1 MLTGLQQYSGM
12 QQVVRLLGDLGERYG
27 AEHTYYDLRT
37 PADAVK
43 LLCINIPELQEE
55 LIHAHEHGIG
65 YRLIQADT
73 DLGYEDLHLPIGS
86 NDLILTPVIVG
97 SGGGGGGI
105 GQILAGV
112 GLIAAS
118 FLLPGAGLF
127 GAASV
132 FGATAVAGGF
142 GTAVGTAL
150 SAIGASLILGGVS
163 QMLSPQPVVPNV
175 GGLGGANRLSSGD
188 SISTDGPQSITRGT
202 DGRQS
207 YAYTGA
213 ANTVGV
219 GATIPVAYGEV
230 LIGSHLLS
238 ANVDVTDES
247 DPLTTA
253 IKEPGPDTM
262 LVGGEKLGYSA
273 TEASGL
279 RSRRWEYSQVKFS
292 PSVTAQRTLSLSDGN
307 EVRMPDRNGFDNI
320 KADNYQ
326 VFFELDRGLFDYVS
340 GAGSSLVDGFITYQ
354 IEVITQLD
362 DNPNQVTANVQGTIQ
377 GLITSSQPYRWM
389 HYIRYAQF
397 DEKIEEGIQTRVK
410 IVDFRANS
418 SCRLRVINNGY
429 DKFFDFSQNRV

>member
-1 MLTGLQQYSGM
+1 M

-27 AEHTYYDLRT
+27 TEHTYYDLRT
-37 PADAVK
+37 PADAIK

-55 LIHAHEHGIG
+55 LIHAHEHGVG
-65 YRLIQADT
+65 YRLIQANT

-97 SGGGGGGI
+97 SGGGGGI
-105 GQILAGV
+105 GQVLAGV
-112 GLIAAS
+112 GLVAFSILTAGVGAG
-118 FLLPGAGLF
+118 FLGLGAGLTAGAF
-127 GAASV
+127 TLGAAAS
-132 FGATAVAGGF
+132 T
-142 GTAVGTAL
+142 
-150 SAIGASLILGGVS
+150 AIGAIGTSLILGGVS
-163 QMLSPQPVVPNV
+163 QMLSPQPTVPNV

-188 SISTDGPQSITRGT
+188 SLSTDGPQSITRGT

-253 IKEPGPDTM
+253 IREPGTDTM
-262 LVGGEKLGYSA
+262 LIGGEKIGYA
-273 TEASGL
+273 AVEASGL

-292 PSVTAQRTLSLSDGN
+292 PSIAAQRTLSLFDGN
-307 EVRMPDRNGFDNI
+307 EVRMFDRNGFDNN

-340 GAGSSLVDGFITYQ
+340 GPGTSLVDGFITYQ

-362 DNPNQVTANVQGTIQ
+362 NSPNQVTANVQGTVQ
-377 GLITSSQPYRWM
+377 GLITTNQPYRWM
-389 HYIRYAQF
+389 HYIRYAKF
-397 DEKIEEGIQTRVK
+397 DEQVEEGIQTRVK

-418 SCRLRVINNGY
+418 SCRLRVINNNY
-429 DKFFDFSQNRV
+429 DQFFNNSQNRV

>member
-1 MLTGLQQYSGM
+1 M

-27 AEHTYYDLRT
+27 TEHTYYDLRT
-37 PADAVK
+37 PADAIK

-55 LIHAHEHGIG
+55 LIHAHEHGVG
-65 YRLIQADT
+65 YRLIQANT

-97 SGGGGGGI
+97 SGGGGGI
-105 GQILAGV
+105 GQVLAGV
-112 GLIAAS
+112 GLVAFSILTAGVGAG
-118 FLLPGAGLF
+118 FLGLGAGLTAGAF
-127 GAASV
+127 TLGAAAS
-132 FGATAVAGGF
+132 T
-142 GTAVGTAL
+142 
-150 SAIGASLILGGVS
+150 AIGAIGTSLILGGVS
-163 QMLSPQPVVPNV
+163 QMLSPQPTVPNV

-188 SISTDGPQSITRGT
+188 SLSTDGPQSITRGT

-253 IKEPGPDTM
+253 IREPGTDTM
-262 LVGGEKLGYSA
+262 LIGGEKIGYA
-273 TEASGL
+273 AVEASGL

-292 PSVTAQRTLSLSDGN
+292 SSIPAQRTLSLFDGN
-307 EVRMPDRNGFDNI
+307 EVRMFNRNGFDNN

-340 GAGSSLVDGFITYQ
+340 GPGTSLVDGFITYQ

-362 DNPNQVTANVQGTIQ
+362 NSPNQVTANVQGTVQ
-377 GLITSSQPYRWM
+377 GLITTNQPYRWM
-389 HYIRYAQF
+389 HYIRYAKF
-397 DEKIEEGIQTRVK
+397 DEQVEEGIQTRVK

-418 SCRLRVINNGY
+418 SCRLRVINNNY
-429 DKFFDFSQNRV
+429 DQFFNSSQNRV

>member
-1 MLTGLQQYSGM
+1 M

-27 AEHTYYDLRT
+27 TEHTYYDLRT
-37 PADAVK
+37 PADAIK

-55 LIHAHEHGIG
+55 LIHAHEHGVG
-65 YRLIQADT
+65 YRLIQANT

-97 SGGGGGGI
+97 SGGGGGI
-105 GQILAGV
+105 GQVLAGV
-112 GLIAAS
+112 GLVAFSILTAGVGAG
-118 FLLPGAGLF
+118 FLGLGAGLTAGAF
-127 GAASV
+127 TLGAAAS
-132 FGATAVAGGF
+132 T
-142 GTAVGTAL
+142 
-150 SAIGASLILGGVS
+150 AIGAIGTSLILGGVS
-163 QMLSPQPVVPNV
+163 QMLSPQPTVPNV

-188 SISTDGPQSITRGT
+188 SLSTDGPQSITRGT

-253 IKEPGPDTM
+253 IREPGTDTM
-262 LVGGEKLGYSA
+262 LIGGEKIGYA
-273 TEASGL
+273 AVEASGL

-292 PSVTAQRTLSLSDGN
+292 PSIPAQRTLSLFDGN
-307 EVRMPDRNGFDNI
+307 EVRMFNRNGFDNN

-340 GAGSSLVDGFITYQ
+340 GPGTSLVDGFITYQ

-362 DNPNQVTANVQGTIQ
+362 NSPNQVTANVQGTVQ
-377 GLITSSQPYRWM
+377 GLITTNQPYRWM
-389 HYIRYAQF
+389 HYIRYAKF
-397 DEKIEEGIQTRVK
+397 DEQVEEGIQTRVK

-418 SCRLRVINNGY
+418 SCRLRVINNNY
-429 DKFFDFSQNRV
+429 DQFFNNSQNRV

>member
-1 MLTGLQQYSGM
+1 M

-27 AEHTYYDLRT
+27 TEHTYYDLRT
-37 PADAVK
+37 PADAIK

-55 LIHAHEHGIG
+55 LIHAHEHGVG
-65 YRLIQADT
+65 YRLIQANT

-97 SGGGGGGI
+97 SGGGGGI
-105 GQILAGV
+105 GQVLAGV
-112 GLIAAS
+112 GLVAFSILTAGVGAG
-118 FLLPGAGLF
+118 FLGLGAGLTAGAF
-127 GAASV
+127 TLGAAAS
-132 FGATAVAGGF
+132 T
-142 GTAVGTAL
+142 
-150 SAIGASLILGGVS
+150 AIGAIGTSLILGGVS
-163 QMLSPQPVVPNV
+163 QMLSPQPTMPNV

-188 SISTDGPQSITRGT
+188 SLSTDGPQSITRGT

-253 IKEPGPDTM
+253 IREPGTDTM
-262 LVGGEKLGYSA
+262 LIGGEKIGYA
-273 TEASGL
+273 AVEASGL

-292 PSVTAQRTLSLSDGN
+292 SSIPAQRTLSLFDGN
-307 EVRMPDRNGFDNI
+307 EVRMFNRNGFDNN

-340 GAGSSLVDGFITYQ
+340 GPGTSLVDGFITYQ

-362 DNPNQVTANVQGTIQ
+362 NSPNQVTANVQGTVQ
-377 GLITSSQPYRWM
+377 GLITTNQPYRWM
-389 HYIRYAQF
+389 HYIRYAKF
-397 DEKIEEGIQTRVK
+397 DEQVEEGIQTRVK

-418 SCRLRVINNGY
+418 SCRLRVINNNY
-429 DKFFDFSQNRV
+429 DQFFNSSQNRV

>member
-1 MLTGLQQYSGM
+1 M

-37 PADAVK
+37 PADAIK

-55 LIHAHEHGIG
+55 LIKAHEHGVG

-73 DLGYEDLHLPIGS
+73 DLGYGDLHLPIGS

-97 SGGGGGGI
+97 SGGGGGV

-112 GLIAAS
+112 GLVAFSILTAGVGAG
-118 FLLPGAGLF
+118 FLGLGAGLTAGAF
-127 GAASV
+127 TLGAAAS
-132 FGATAVAGGF
+132 T
-142 GTAVGTAL
+142 
-150 SAIGASLILGGVS
+150 AIGAIGTSLILGGVS
-163 QMLSPQPVVPNV
+163 QMLSPQPTVPNV
-175 GGLGGANRLSSGD
+175 GGFGGANRLSSGD
-188 SISTDGPQSITRGT
+188 SLSTDGPQSITRGT

-253 IKEPGPDTM
+253 IREPGTDTM
-262 LVGGEKLGYSA
+262 LIGGEKIGYA
-273 TEASGL
+273 AVEASGL

-292 PSVTAQRTLSLSDGN
+292 PSIAAQRTLSLFDGN
-307 EVRMPDRNGFDNI
+307 EVRMFNRNGFDNN

-340 GAGSSLVDGFITYQ
+340 GPGTSLVDGFITYQ

-362 DNPNQVTANVQGTIQ
+362 NSPNQVTANVQGTVQ
-377 GLITSSQPYRWM
+377 GLITTNQPYRWM
-389 HYIRYAQF
+389 HYIRYAKF
-397 DEKIEEGIQTRVK
+397 DEQVEEGIQTRVK

-418 SCRLRVINNGY
+418 SCRLRVINNDY
-429 DKFFDFSQNRV
+429 DRFFNNSQNRV

>member
-55 LIHAHEHGIG
+55 LIHAHDHGIG

-97 SGGGGGGI
+97 SGGGSTT
-105 GQILAGV
+105 QILVGV
-112 GLIAAS
+112 GLVALA
-118 FLLPGAGLF
+118 LVNPF
-127 GAASV
+127 GAAFIGT
-132 FGATAVAGGF
+132 FGLTAPIAV
-142 GTAVGTAL
+142 TSILPAVG
-150 SAIGASLILGGVS
+150 AIGASLILGGVA
-163 QMLSPQPVVPNV
+163 QMLSPQPTIPS
-175 GGLGGANRLSSGD
+175 LSGANRLSSAE
-188 SISTDGPQSITRGT
+188 STSTDGPQSITRGT

-247 DPLTTA
+247 DPLRTA
-253 IKEPGPDTM
+253 IKEPGPDTIIF
-262 LVGGEKLGYSA
+262 GGEKIGYSLGD
-273 TEASGL
+273 ASGVTAARTNNFYTTNTNRRKVINSAFTL
-279 RSRRWEYSQVKFS
+279 SNGFRRQVGDVQADRDFKSRVDIIFQINNGLFERVSGSGSTKVDGYITYKIELISQV
-292 PSVTAQRTLSLSDGN
+292 
-307 EVRMPDRNGFDNI
+307 
-320 KADNYQ
+320 
-326 VFFELDRGLFDYVS
+326 S
-340 GAGSSLVDGFITYQ
+340 GPNPTTGSSQ
-354 IEVITQLD
+354 
-362 DNPNQVTANVQGTIQ
+362 ATIQ
-377 GLITSSQPYRWM
+377 GLLLPGQVYRWLHRM
-389 HYIRYAQF
+389 SYSP
-397 DEKIEEGIQTRVK
+397 IEGDGNLYFNVEI
-410 IVDFRANS
+410 IDYRANS
-418 SCRLRVINNGY
+418 SCDLIVHAIG
-429 DKFFDFSQNRV
+429 FDLY

>member
-1 MLTGLQQYSGM
+1 M

-27 AEHTYYDLRT
+27 TEHTYYDLRT
-37 PADAVK
+37 PADAIK

-55 LIHAHEHGIG
+55 LIHAHEHGVG
-65 YRLIQADT
+65 YRLIQANT

-97 SGGGGGGI
+97 SGGGGGI
-105 GQILAGV
+105 GQVLAGV
-112 GLIAAS
+112 GLVAFSILTAGVGAG
-118 FLLPGAGLF
+118 FLGLGAGLTAGAF
-127 GAASV
+127 TLGAAAS
-132 FGATAVAGGF
+132 T
-142 GTAVGTAL
+142 
-150 SAIGASLILGGVS
+150 AIGAIGTSLILGGVS
-163 QMLSPQPVVPNV
+163 QMLSPQPTVPNV

-188 SISTDGPQSITRGT
+188 SLSTDGPQSITRGT

-253 IKEPGPDTM
+253 IREPGTDTM
-262 LVGGEKLGYSA
+262 LIGGEKIGYA
-273 TEASGL
+273 AVEASGL

-292 PSVTAQRTLSLSDGN
+292 PY
-307 EVRMPDRNGFDNI
+307 RNGFDNN

-340 GAGSSLVDGFITYQ
+340 GPGTSLVDGFITYQ

-362 DNPNQVTANVQGTIQ
+362 NSPNQVTANVQGTVQ
-377 GLITSSQPYRWM
+377 GLITTNQPYRWM
-389 HYIRYAQF
+389 HYIRYAKF
-397 DEKIEEGIQTRVK
+397 DEQVEEGIQTRVK

-418 SCRLRVINNGY
+418 SCRLRVINNNY
-429 DKFFDFSQNRV
+429 DQFFNNSQNRV

>member
-1 MLTGLQQYSGM
+1 M

-27 AEHTYYDLRT
+27 TEHTYYDLRT
-37 PADAVK
+37 PADAIK

-55 LIHAHEHGIG
+55 LIHAHEHGVG
-65 YRLIQADT
+65 YRLIQANT
-73 DLGYEDLHLPIGS
+73 DLGYEDLRLPIGS

-97 SGGGGGGI
+97 SGGGGGI
-105 GQILAGV
+105 GTVLAGV
-112 GLIAAS
+112 GLVAFSILTAGAGAG
-118 FLLPGAGLF
+118 FLGLGAGLTAGSF
-127 GAASV
+127 TLGAAAS
-132 FGATAVAGGF
+132 T
-142 GTAVGTAL
+142 
-150 SAIGASLILGGVS
+150 AIGAIGTSLILGGVS
-163 QMLSPQPVVPNV
+163 QMLSPQPTVPNV

-188 SISTDGPQSITRGT
+188 SLSTDGPQSITRGT

-247 DPLTTA
+247 DPLSTA
-253 IKEPGPDTM
+253 IREPSTDTM
-262 LVGGEKLGYSA
+262 LIGGEKIGYTA
-273 TEASGL
+273 VEASGL

-292 PSVTAQRTLSLSDGN
+292 PSAGSQRTLSLSDGK
-307 EVRMPDRNGFDNI
+307 EVRMPDRNGFDND
-320 KADNYQ
+320 KAENYQ

-340 GAGSSLVDGFITYQ
+340 GPGTSLVDGFITYQ

-362 DNPNQVTANVQGTIQ
+362 DNPNQVTANVQGTVQ
-377 GLITSSQPYRWM
+377 GLITTNQPYRWM
-389 HYIRYAQF
+389 HYIRYARF

-418 SCRLRVINNGY
+418 SCRLRVIHNNY
-429 DKFFDFSQNRV
+429 DRFFKKSQNRV

>member
-97 SGGGGGGI
+97 SGGGGGGF

-112 GLIAAS
+112 GLVAFSILTAGAGAG
-118 FLLPGAGLF
+118 FLGLGAGLTAGAF
-127 GAASV
+127 TLGSAASV
-132 FGATAVAGGF
+132 
-142 GTAVGTAL
+142 
-150 SAIGASLILGGVS
+150 AIGAIGTSLILGGVS

-262 LVGGEKLGYSA
+262 LIGGEKLGYSA

-292 PSVTAQRTLSLSDGN
+292 PSISAQRTLSLSDGN
-307 EVRMPDRNGFDNI
+307 EVRMPNRNGFDDNR
-320 KADNYQ
+320 ADNYQ

-389 HYIRYAQF
+389 HYIRYARF
-397 DEKIEEGIQTRVK
+397 DEEIEEGIQTRVK

-429 DKFFDFSQNRV
+429 DQFFNSSQNQV

>member
-1 MLTGLQQYSGM
+1 M

-27 AEHTYYDLRT
+27 TEHTYYDLRT
-37 PADAVK
+37 PADAIK

-55 LIHAHEHGIG
+55 LIHAHEHGVG
-65 YRLIQADT
+65 YRLIQANT

-97 SGGGGGGI
+97 SGGGGGI
-105 GQILAGV
+105 GQVLAGV
-112 GLIAAS
+112 GLVAFSILTAGVGAG
-118 FLLPGAGLF
+118 FLGLGAGLTAGAF
-127 GAASV
+127 TLGAAAS
-132 FGATAVAGGF
+132 T
-142 GTAVGTAL
+142 
-150 SAIGASLILGGVS
+150 AIGAIGTSLILGGVS
-163 QMLSPQPVVPNV
+163 QMLSPQPTVPNV

-188 SISTDGPQSITRGT
+188 SLSTDGPQSITRGT

-253 IKEPGPDTM
+253 IREPGTDTM
-262 LVGGEKLGYSA
+262 LIGGEKIGYA
-273 TEASGL
+273 AVEASGL

-292 PSVTAQRTLSLSDGN
+292 PSIAAQRTLSLFDGN
-307 EVRMPDRNGFDNI
+307 EVRMFNRNGFDNN

-340 GAGSSLVDGFITYQ
+340 GPGTSLVDGFITYQ

-362 DNPNQVTANVQGTIQ
+362 NSPNQVTANVQGTVQ
-377 GLITSSQPYRWM
+377 GLITTNQPYRWM
-389 HYIRYAQF
+389 HYIRYAKF
-397 DEKIEEGIQTRVK
+397 DEQVEEGIQTRVK

-418 SCRLRVINNGY
+418 SCRLRVINNNY
-429 DKFFDFSQNRV
+429 DQFFNNSQNRV

>member
-55 LIHAHEHGIG
+55 LIHAHDHGIG
-65 YRLIQADT
+65 YRLIQANT

-97 SGGGGGGI
+97 SGGGGGF

-112 GLIAAS
+112 GLVAFSILTAGAGAGFLAA
-118 FLLPGAGLF
+118 GAGLTAGTF
-127 GAASV
+127 TLGSAASV
-132 FGATAVAGGF
+132 AIG
-142 GTAVGTAL
+142 
-150 SAIGASLILGGVS
+150 AIGASLILGGVS
-163 QMLSPQPVVPNV
+163 QMLSPQPTVPS
-175 GGLGGANRLSSGD
+175 LSGANRLSSAE
-188 SISTDGPQSITRGT
+188 STSTDGPQSITRGT

-247 DPLTTA
+247 DPLRTA
-253 IKEPGPDTM
+253 IKEPGPDTIIF
-262 LVGGEKLGYSA
+262 GGEKIGYSLGD
-273 TEASGL
+273 ASG
-279 RSRRWEYSQVKFS
+279 
-292 PSVTAQRTLSLSDGN
+292 VTAARTNNFYTTNTNRRKVINSAFTLS
-307 EVRMPDRNGFDNI
+307 NGFRR
-320 KADNYQ
+320 Q
-326 VFFELDRGLFDYVS
+326 VGDVETNSDFKSRVDIIFQINNGLFEYVS
-340 GAGSSLVDGFITYQ
+340 GSGSTKVDGYITYKIELISQVSGPDPITGSSQ
-354 IEVITQLD
+354 
-362 DNPNQVTANVQGTIQ
+362 ATIQ
-377 GLITSSQPYRWM
+377 GLLLPGQVYRWLHRM
-389 HYIRYAQF
+389 SYSP
-397 DEKIEEGIQTRVK
+397 IEGDGDLRFNVEI
-410 IVDFRANS
+410 IDYRANS
-418 SCRLRVINNGY
+418 SCDLIVHAIG
-429 DKFFDFSQNRV
+429 FDLY

>member
-1 MLTGLQQYSGM
+1 MLTGLQQCLGM

-27 AEHTYYDLRT
+27 TEHTYYDLRT
-37 PADAVK
+37 PADAIK

-55 LIHAHEHGIG
+55 LIHAHEHGVG
-65 YRLIQADT
+65 YRLIQANT

-97 SGGGGGGI
+97 SGGGGGI
-105 GQILAGV
+105 GQVLAGV
-112 GLIAAS
+112 GLVAFSILTAGVGAG
-118 FLLPGAGLF
+118 FLGLGAGLTAGAF
-127 GAASV
+127 TLGAAAS
-132 FGATAVAGGF
+132 T
-142 GTAVGTAL
+142 
-150 SAIGASLILGGVS
+150 AIGAIGTSLILGGVS
-163 QMLSPQPVVPNV
+163 QMLSPQPTMPNV

-188 SISTDGPQSITRGT
+188 SLSTDGPQSITRGT

-253 IKEPGPDTM
+253 IREPGTDTM
-262 LVGGEKLGYSA
+262 LIGGEKIGYA
-273 TEASGL
+273 AVEASGL

-292 PSVTAQRTLSLSDGN
+292 SSIPAQRTLSLFDGN
-307 EVRMPDRNGFDNI
+307 EVRMFNRNGFDNN

-340 GAGSSLVDGFITYQ
+340 GPGTSLVDGFITYQ

-362 DNPNQVTANVQGTIQ
+362 NSPNQVTANVQGTVQ
-377 GLITSSQPYRWM
+377 GLITTNQPYRWM
-389 HYIRYAQF
+389 HYIRYAKF
-397 DEKIEEGIQTRVK
+397 DEQVEEGIQTRVK

-418 SCRLRVINNGY
+418 SCRLRVINNNY
-429 DKFFDFSQNRV
+429 DQFFNSSQNRV

>member
-1 MLTGLQQYSGM
+1 M

-37 PADAVK
+37 PADAIK
-43 LLCINIPELQEE
+43 LLCINIPALRDELVQ
-55 LIHAHEHGIG
+55 AHEHGIG
-65 YRLIQADT
+65 YRLIQAST
-73 DLGYEDLHLPIGS
+73 DLGYGDLHLPIGS
-86 NDLILTPVIVG
+86 NDLILTPVVVG
-97 SGGGGGGI
+97 SGGGGGV

-112 GLIAAS
+112 GLVAFSILTAGAGAG
-118 FLLPGAGLF
+118 FLGLGAGLTAGAF
-127 GAASV
+127 TLGSAASV
-132 FGATAVAGGF
+132 
-142 GTAVGTAL
+142 
-150 SAIGASLILGGVS
+150 AIGAIGTSLILGGVS

-175 GGLGGANRLSSGD
+175 GGIGGANRLSSGD

-253 IKEPGPDTM
+253 IKEPSTDTM
-262 LVGGEKLGYSA
+262 LIGGEKIGYA
-273 TEASGL
+273 AVEASGL

-292 PSVTAQRTLSLSDGN
+292 PSVAAQRTLSLSDGN
-307 EVRMPDRNGFDNI
+307 EVRMFNRNGFDNN

-340 GAGSSLVDGFITYQ
+340 GPGTSLVDGFITYQ

-362 DNPNQVTANVQGTIQ
+362 NSPNQVTANVQGTVQ
-377 GLITSSQPYRWM
+377 GLITTNQPYRWM
-389 HYIRYAQF
+389 HYIRYAKF
-397 DEKIEEGIQTRVK
+397 DEQVEEGIQTRVK

-418 SCRLRVINNGY
+418 SCRLRVINNNY
-429 DKFFDFSQNRV
+429 DQFFNNSQNRV

>member
-1 MLTGLQQYSGM
+1 M

-27 AEHTYYDLRT
+27 TEHTYYDLRT
-37 PADAVK
+37 PADAIK

-55 LIHAHEHGIG
+55 LIHAHEHGVG
-65 YRLIQADT
+65 YRLIQANT

-97 SGGGGGGI
+97 SGGGGGI
-105 GQILAGV
+105 GQVLAGV
-112 GLIAAS
+112 GLVAFSILTAGVGAG
-118 FLLPGAGLF
+118 FLGLGAGLTAGAF
-127 GAASV
+127 TLGAAAS
-132 FGATAVAGGF
+132 T
-142 GTAVGTAL
+142 
-150 SAIGASLILGGVS
+150 AIGAIGTSLILGGVS
-163 QMLSPQPVVPNV
+163 QMLSPQPTVPNV

-253 IKEPGPDTM
+253 IREPGTDTM
-262 LVGGEKLGYSA
+262 LIGGEKIGYA
-273 TEASGL
+273 AVEASGL

-292 PSVTAQRTLSLSDGN
+292 PSIAAQRTLSLFDGN
-307 EVRMPDRNGFDNI
+307 EVRMFDRNGFDNN

-340 GAGSSLVDGFITYQ
+340 GPGTSLVDGFITYQ

-362 DNPNQVTANVQGTIQ
+362 NSPNQVTANVQGTVQ
-377 GLITSSQPYRWM
+377 GLITTNQPYRWM
-389 HYIRYAQF
+389 HYIRYAKF
-397 DEKIEEGIQTRVK
+397 DEQVEEGIQTRVK

-418 SCRLRVINNGY
+418 SCRLRVINNNY
-429 DKFFDFSQNRV
+429 DQFFNNSQNRV